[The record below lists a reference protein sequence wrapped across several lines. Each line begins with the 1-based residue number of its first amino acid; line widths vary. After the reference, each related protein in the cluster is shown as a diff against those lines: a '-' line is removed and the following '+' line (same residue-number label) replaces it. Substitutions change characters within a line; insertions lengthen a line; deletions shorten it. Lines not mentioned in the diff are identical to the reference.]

1 MNGDDEELG
10 PPSVKLLCSELNDVV
25 NWERFGTYLNL
36 ENEIRK
42 IRADYILYGV
52 DRCKLELYH
61 LWLERNVEASWSLIC
76 NALEKTGNVTLG
88 SKLRQKYAPVLCEK
102 AACVS
107 SNPSSRLP
115 ITNQQDHSRAVGS
128 HSTLISVRKNV
139 LRGFSKVQEEYL
151 CLVQNV
157 KTSLKKS
164 CTAID
169 LYDALLGLK
178 VVDRLIDELQFDRI
192 FSKLIEQCDFLR
204 FSPLVTVSIA
214 LTEPYPKIK
223 KRLKRKFKRYDKKLE
238 RFKSSTKIQSL
249 VTRIH
254 ERRDVTSDILV
265 EMKLEPFLGHA
276 SIQSFDELI
285 KVVFRN
291 KYDSLLKMTVHD
303 GCLLVKW
310 YSLISAKNEIIHNSE
325 NAKQFLKA
333 VGVIYLHVDNT
344 VVFQKEDTEIRID
357 SINIALSSV
366 VKNGSIE
373 AFEFFLYAFHDHI
386 SNVAVRENIQR
397 LQIDC
402 ASLLHIACSFG
413 HHNVVKT
420 LVNLNLPVARSTRKN
435 QLTPLMVACSN
446 GLVPAVK
453 LLLENSTEEINY
465 RGPHGETALHISCHN
480 CHSEVIR
487 CLLKCHQL
495 NINVADSNSVTPL
508 MITVGLGKRK
518 ITRQLL
524 LSKADPNCTK
534 TDGDTPLH
542 IASSLGYC
550 SIARDLLRF
559 KADPQKSKIDGWTPL
574 MVAIPGN
581 QIKMVELLLRSG
593 ADPCAQ
599 TKIDGDSALQIA
611 SWNNCVEIV
620 KILLSKGANPDAA
633 KIDGWTALIAASLQG
648 HYEIV
653 QNLLE
658 SDAEINVRASDGVT
672 PIYVASQEGHSNVVS
687 LLISWNADIQLS
699 KKEKETGISTSPLMI
714 ACQNG
719 HIKIVQLLLQAK
731 ANPNEQNE
739 SGATPLIIS
748 SYHGHARIISL
759 LLAKGANPFIRDSQ
773 GQTVLDV
780 AQNDACR
787 KLLLDVGLKDTSTT
801 TEPLQKQTRA
811 LQNAKNLTTRLVGYV
826 FKRMKKVISSRN

>member
-52 DRCKLELYH
+52 ERCKQELYH

-76 NALEKTGNVTLG
+76 NALEKTDYVTLG

-107 SNPSSRLP
+107 SNLSPRLP
-115 ITNQQDHSRAVGS
+115 NQQDHSRAVAGG
-128 HSTLISVRKNV
+128 HSMLISVRRNV
-139 LRGFSKVQEEYL
+139 LRKFSKVQEKYL
-151 CLVQNV
+151 CLVKNV
-157 KTSLKKS
+157 KMSLKES

-169 LYDALLGLK
+169 LHDALLGLK
-178 VVDRLIDELQFDRI
+178 VVGRLIEEPQFDRI
-192 FSKLIEQCDFLR
+192 FSKLTEQCDLLR
-204 FSPLVTVSIA
+204 FSLLVTVSRA
-214 LTEPYPKIK
+214 LTEPYPEIK
-223 KRLKRKFKRYDKKLE
+223 KRLKRMFKRYEKRLE
-238 RFKSSTKIQSL
+238 RFMGSTEMQSL

-254 ERRDVTSDILV
+254 EKRDVNSGMVSI
-265 EMKLEPFLGHA
+265 EMKLEPFLGRA
-276 SIQSFDELI
+276 SIRSFVELI
-285 KVVFRN
+285 KVVFGD
-291 KYDSLLKMTVHD
+291 KYDSPLKMTVHE

-333 VGVIYLHVDNT
+333 VGVIYLRVANT

-357 SINIALSSV
+357 SIDIALSSV
-366 VKNGSIE
+366 VKNQSIE

-386 SNVAVRENIQR
+386 SNVAVRENIQK
-397 LQIDC
+397 LKIDC
-402 ASLLHIACSFG
+402 TNLLHIACSFG

-420 LVNLNLPVARSTRKN
+420 LVNLNLPVARSTSMN

-446 GLVPAVK
+446 GLVPVVK
-453 LLLENSTEEINY
+453 LFLENSTEEINY

-480 CHSEVIR
+480 CQSEVVR

-508 MITVGLGKRK
+508 MITVGLGQRK

-534 TDGDTPLH
+534 ADGDTPLH

-581 QIKMVELLLRSG
+581 QIKMVELLLGSG
-593 ADPCAQ
+593 ADPSAQ
-599 TKIDGDSALQIA
+599 TKTDGDSALQIA
-611 SWNNCVEIV
+611 SWNNCVKIV
-620 KILLSKGANPDAA
+620 KILLSNGANPNAA

-658 SDAEINVRASDGVT
+658 RDAEINVRASDGVT

-719 HIKIVQLLLQAK
+719 HIKVVQLLLQAK

-759 LLAKGANPFIRDSQ
+759 LLAKGANPLIRDSQ